1 MKQTPQL
8 RYLLLMI
15 ALFIA
20 SPVIA
25 QAPQDAPK
33 GADAVDV
40 STDSD
45 VGDVVVPGSSSAKKG
60 SGAGRLPPGLEK
72 DLKREF
78 RKLELDRAQLEQ
90 TRDDLSLAEQKVMER
105 IVELKDL
112 MVELQAVIDRIQRAQ
127 QKVRED
133 RIMHLIKV
141 CERMPPEN
149 AARYIEGTELDVA
162 ALILEGMSVRR
173 AAAVVA
179 EMDTEKAVSVSKRFL
194 NRDKI
199 SVDLNRSRRN
209 KKN

>member
-1 MKQTPQL
+1 MKQIPQL
-8 RYLLLMI
+8 RYLLFMI

-25 QAPQDAPK
+25 QAPGDVPQKMD
-33 GADAVDV
+33 GMDV
-40 STDSD
+40 SSDAD
-45 VGDVVVPGSSSAKKG
+45 VGDVVVPGSSSSKKG
-60 SGAGRLPPGLEK
+60 SSSGRLPPELEK

-90 TRDDLSLAEQKVMER
+90 TRDDLNLAEQKVMER

-112 MVELQAVIDRIQRAQ
+112 MVELQAVIDRIQKAQ
-127 QKVRED
+127 QKVHDD
-133 RIMHLIKV
+133 RIRHLVKV

-162 ALILEGMSVRR
+162 ALILEGMGVRR

-179 EMDTEKAVSVSKRFL
+179 EMDPEKAVSVSKRFL
-194 NRDKI
+194 DRDKI
-199 SVDLNRSRRN
+199 SVDLNRSRR

>member
-1 MKQTPQL
+1 MKQIPQL
-8 RYLLLMI
+8 RYLLFMI

-25 QAPQDAPK
+25 QAPGDVPQKMDGMGVSSDA
-33 GADAVDV
+33 
-40 STDSD
+40 D
-45 VGDVVVPGSSSAKKG
+45 VGDVVVPSSSSSKKGSSS
-60 SGAGRLPPGLEK
+60 GRLPPELEK

-90 TRDDLSLAEQKVMER
+90 TRDDLNLAEQKVMER

-112 MVELQAVIDRIQRAQ
+112 MVELQAVIDRIRKDQ
-127 QKVRED
+127 QKVADD
-133 RIMHLIKV
+133 RIRHLVKV

-162 ALILEGMSVRR
+162 ALILEGMGVRR

-179 EMDTEKAVSVSKRFL
+179 EMDPEKAVSVSKRFL
-194 NRDKI
+194 DRDKI
-199 SVDLNRSRRN
+199 SVDLNRSRR

>member
-1 MKQTPQL
+1 
-8 RYLLLMI
+8 MI

-25 QAPQDAPK
+25 QAPQDVPQK
-33 GADAVDV
+33 MDGIDA
-40 STDSD
+40 STDAD

-60 SGAGRLPPGLEK
+60 SSAGRLPPELEK

-78 RKLELDRAQLEQ
+78 RKLELDRTQLEQ
-90 TRDDLSLAEQKVMER
+90 TREDLNLAEQKVMER

-112 MVELQAVIDRIQRAQ
+112 MVELQSVIDRIQRDQ
-127 QKVRED
+127 QKVQDD

-162 ALILEGMSVRR
+162 ALILEGMGVRR

-179 EMDTEKAVSVSKRFL
+179 EMDPETAVSVSKRFL

-199 SVDLNRSRRN
+199 SVDLNRSRR

>member
-1 MKQTPQL
+1 
-8 RYLLLMI
+8 MI

-25 QAPQDAPK
+25 QAPGDVPQKMDGMGVSSDA
-33 GADAVDV
+33 
-40 STDSD
+40 D
-45 VGDVVVPGSSSAKKG
+45 VGDVVVPSSSSSKKGSSS
-60 SGAGRLPPGLEK
+60 GRLPPELEK

-90 TRDDLSLAEQKVMER
+90 TRDDLNLAEQKVMER

-112 MVELQAVIDRIQRAQ
+112 MVELQAVIDRIRKDQ
-127 QKVRED
+127 QKVADD
-133 RIMHLIKV
+133 RIRHLVKV

-162 ALILEGMSVRR
+162 ALILEGMGVRR

-179 EMDTEKAVSVSKRFL
+179 EMDPEKAVSVSKRFL
-194 NRDKI
+194 DRDKI
-199 SVDLNRSRRN
+199 SVDLNRSRR

>member
-1 MKQTPQL
+1 MKQIPQL
-8 RYLLLMI
+8 RYLLFMI

-25 QAPQDAPK
+25 QAPGDVPQKMD
-33 GADAVDV
+33 GMDV
-40 STDSD
+40 SSDAD
-45 VGDVVVPGSSSAKKG
+45 VGDVVVPGSSSSKKG
-60 SGAGRLPPGLEK
+60 SSSGRLPPELEK

-90 TRDDLSLAEQKVMER
+90 TRDDLNLAEQKVMER

-112 MVELQAVIDRIQRAQ
+112 MVELQAVIDRIQKAQ
-127 QKVRED
+127 QKVHDD
-133 RIMHLIKV
+133 RIRHLVKV

-149 AARYIEGTELDVA
+149 AARYIEGTELDIA
-162 ALILEGMSVRR
+162 ALILEGMGVRR

-179 EMDTEKAVSVSKRFL
+179 EMDPEKAVSVSKRFL
-194 NRDKI
+194 DRDKI
-199 SVDLNRSRRN
+199 SVDLNRSRR